1 MNHPVPRG
9 TGEVFRTTNKNSKN
23 GFAKH
28 KMMGYNK
35 SILQVEKSNY
45 EKAVY
50 CNKSDFGKWFFICKY
65 AGRYENQYGDD

>member
-1 MNHPVPRG
+1 
-9 TGEVFRTTNKNSKN
+9 
-23 GFAKH
+23 
-28 KMMGYNK
+28 MMGYNK

-50 CNKSDFGKWFFICKY
+50 CNKSNSGKWFFICKY